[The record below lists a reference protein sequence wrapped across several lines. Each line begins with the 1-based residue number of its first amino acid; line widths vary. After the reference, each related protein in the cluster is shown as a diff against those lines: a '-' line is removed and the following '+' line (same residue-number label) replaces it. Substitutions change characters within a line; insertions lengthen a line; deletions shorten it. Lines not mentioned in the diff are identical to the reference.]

1 MMGEAPVARLA
12 VLGAGTIGRAHI
24 ERVQAEPQ
32 ATLMAIVDPSPEAK
46 ALAEAKS
53 APWYPSLETLL
64 ANARPD
70 GVIVATPNRMHVE
83 NGLACVAAQ
92 IPALIEKPL
101 ADDVAEAMALVEAA
115 DLAGVPL
122 LVGHY
127 RRHTPLIRAARA
139 AIDDGR
145 LGRLVAVHATCWF
158 AKPQEYFA
166 VAWRRE
172 PGAGPVITNLIYDI
186 DLLRHLCGEVASVQA
201 IQSSAT
207 RGHAVEDSAVALLRF
222 ASGVLG
228 TVTVSDAIAAPWSWE
243 LTSGENP
250 AYTRTGESCYMIG
263 GTLGSL
269 RRHAELVGADRPR
282 PPGGAGGRS
291 AGAADPP
298 FLCGDPRR
306 GSPARAGPRGAANAQ
321 GDRSPQTGRHHRPER
336 RNSFVGWDALWH
348 PTSRPQDRWW
358 QRQAASHPLALS
370 RRRRAA

>member
-250 AYTRTGESCYMIG
+250 AYTRTGESCYMS

-269 RRHAELVGADRPR
+269 TLPSLDLWRHADTPNWWEPIAPDRLAAP
-282 PPGGAGGRS
+282 
-291 AGAADPP
+291 AADPLALQIRH
-298 FLCGDPRR
+298 FCAVIR
-306 GSPARAGPRGAANAQ
+306 GEAAPLVPAREGLRTLKVIAA
-321 GDRSPQTGRHHRPER
+321 
-336 RNSFVGWDALWH
+336 LK
-348 PTSRPQDRWW
+348 
-358 QRQAASHPLALS
+358 QAAITGQSVEIPS
-370 RRRRAA
+370 